1 MFICLS
7 FGCAGG
13 LKENI
18 GHLDILCGWL
28 MCGTCVGGHCSWNRG
43 RLTKLRH

>member
-18 GHLDILCGWL
+18 GHLDILTDPVFSSGFYL
-28 MCGTCVGGHCSWNRG
+28 
-43 RLTKLRH
+43 